1 MFKNYFTI
9 ALRNLRKHRGYSAIN
24 IFGLA
29 LGMAV
34 ALLIGLWIW
43 DELSFDHYHS
53 HHSRLAQVM
62 VTETDNGQK
71 ETGQAT
77 SIPEGMELRT
87 KWTSTFSHVVLA
99 SWNYSHILGAGDKK
113 ISQAGMFSQ
122 PELPGMLTLH
132 MSEGERDALKDP
144 SSILL
149 DESTA
154 AALFGK
160 ADPLGK
166 AVRID
171 NKTEV
176 KVGGVF
182 EDLPRNTTLRETHF
196 LLAWNKYL
204 TMYDFLKTAQNE
216 WGNNSFQVFVELNP
230 RVDLGK
236 AIRAIR
242 DIPRQHNR
250 DAEELTLIPMDHWHL
265 YNEFKNGKEAGGRI
279 QFVWLFGII
288 GVFVLLLA
296 CINFMNLST
305 ARSEKRAREI
315 GIRKTLGSLRIQVIG
330 QLLCESLLFALLGF
344 AIALLLAGLSLPF
357 FNNLAAKSMR
367 LPWNNVVFWTLILGF
382 TLVTGLLSGSYPAL
396 YLSGFQPI
404 KVLKGTYGFR
414 TSPSVIK
421 LGRSSFRVGRLA
433 SLPRKVLVV
442 LQFTVSVSLIVGT
455 VIVFRQIEYAMER
468 PVGYTRQGLI
478 TVPINTPDIYG
489 HYNALRADLLQTG
502 VVENMAESNSE
513 PTYVTSTQN
522 GFDWEG
528 KDRNVTPQFGAV
540 SVTHDFGKTV
550 GWRIKEGRDFS
561 RNFPTDTGGL
571 ILNESAVKLV
581 GRPHP
586 VGMTIKWD
594 GEPHKVIGVAGD
606 MVMESPY
613 SPVRPT
619 VFYLDYGWT
628 QAILLRIRST
638 VPVNEALAKMELV
651 FRRYN
656 PGSPFSYQFT
666 DEKYAQKFSDDQRVG
681 NLAAIFAGLAIIIS
695 CLGLVGLAS
704 FVAEQR
710 TKEMGVRKV
719 MGASV
724 FVLWRL
730 LSAEFVLLVI
740 VSCVIAMPLSG
751 YYLSGWLQKYEY
763 RTGLSWWIF
772 AGTGL
777 GALFIAVSTV
787 SYQALKAALAN
798 PVRSLRTE

>member
-1 MFKNYFTI
+1 MFKNYLTI

-24 IFGLA
+24 ILGLA

-53 HHSRLAQVM
+53 NHSRLAQVM
-62 VTETDNGQK
+62 VTEINNGQK
-71 ETGQAT
+71 ETGPAT

-99 SWNYSHILGAGDKK
+99 SWNYAHILGAGDKK
-113 ISQAGMFSQ
+113 IAQDGMFSQ
-122 PELPGMLTLH
+122 PELAGMLTLH
-132 MSEGERDALKDP
+132 MSEGDRDALKDP
-144 SSILL
+144 SSMLL

-166 AVRID
+166 VVRID
-171 NKTEV
+171 NKAEV

-182 EDLPRNTTLRETHF
+182 EDLPRNTTLHQMHF

-204 TMYDFLKTAQNE
+204 SMYDFLTTAQNE
-216 WGNNSFQVFVELNP
+216 WGNNSFQVFVQLNP
-230 RVDLGK
+230 LVDLDK
-236 AIRAIR
+236 TIRAIK
-242 DIPRQHNR
+242 DIPHQHNK
-250 DAEELTLIPMDHWHL
+250 DGQEITLMPMDHWHL
-265 YNEFKNGKEAGGRI
+265 YNEFRNGKEAGGRI
-279 QFVWLFGII
+279 QFVWLFATI
-288 GVFVLLLA
+288 GAFVLLLA

-315 GIRKTLGSLRIQVIG
+315 GIRKTLGSRRIQVIG
-330 QLLCESLLFALLGF
+330 QLLCESVLFAFLGF

-357 FNNLAAKSMR
+357 FNNLSDKSMR
-367 LPWNNVVFWTLILGF
+367 LPWNSGMFWTLTLVF

-396 YLSGFQPI
+396 YLSAFQPI
-404 KVLKGTYGFR
+404 KVLKGT
-414 TSPSVIK
+414 
-421 LGRSSFRVGRLA
+421 FRVGRLA

-442 LQFTVSVSLIVGT
+442 LQFTVSVSLIIGA

-489 HYNALRADLLQTG
+489 HYNALRSDLLQTG
-502 VVENMAESNSE
+502 VIENMAESNSE

-522 GFDWEG
+522 GFDWQG
-528 KDRNVTPQFGAV
+528 KDRKLTPQFGVV

-561 RNFPTDTGGL
+561 RSFSTDTGGL
-571 ILNESAVKLV
+571 ILNESAVRLV

-594 GEPHKVIGVAGD
+594 GEPHKVIGVVGD

-619 VFYLDYGWT
+619 LFYLDYGWT
-628 QAILLRIRST
+628 QTILLRIRST
-638 VPVNEALAKMELV
+638 VPVIEALAKMEPV

-666 DEKYAQKFSDDQRVG
+666 DEQYAQKFSEDQRVG

-710 TKEMGVRKV
+710 TKEMGIRKV
-719 MGASV
+719 MGASA

-740 VSCVIAMPLSG
+740 ISCLIAMPLSA

-763 RTGLSWWIF
+763 RTGLTWWIF

-777 GALFIAVSTV
+777 GALVIALSTV

-798 PVRSLRTE
+798 PVNSLRSE